1 LEFPG
6 KCSIKLTQAGKVILF
21 CTIRDPKRA
30 KSIRDGELSSMDR
43 DKLEKIIPFIAEKF
57 NFRREIIEKDYYLTL
72 VLNNVGSQLSDK
84 IIFKGGTLLNK
95 IHLNYHRLSEDIDFT
110 YFSFEGIETRSGRS
124 RAITPI
130 REKMPKLLK
139 LLDLKSKKPEGE
151 GFNNSTQY
159 VFNIF
164 YPSFISGKHENL
176 KLEISLRQTP
186 VEKPVYNTITHFYKD
201 PFTGENL
208 IPENKILSLTLN
220 EAVAEKLKAAITRKD
235 AAIRDYYDL
244 WFISEA
250 RFDFKNKHF
259 LRVFKKKLEKE
270 KYRANYSH
278 NFGLDQRSIEL
289 LHKKVSTEL
298 IPVIRIGETFDLNK
312 VFERF
317 ILMFD
322 G

>member
-1 LEFPG
+1 
-6 KCSIKLTQAGKVILF
+6 
-21 CTIRDPKRA
+21 
-30 KSIRDGELSSMDR
+30 MDK
-43 DKLEKIIPFIAEKF
+43 DKLAKIIPFIAEKF
-57 NFRREIIEKDYYLTL
+57 NFRFETIEKDYYLTL
-72 VLNNVGSQLSDK
+72 ILNSVEPHLSDK
-84 IIFKGGTLLNK
+84 IVFKGGTLLNK

-110 YFSFEGIETRSGRS
+110 YYSPDGIETRSKRS

-139 LLDLKSKKPEGE
+139 LLELKSEKPEGE

-164 YPSFISGKHENL
+164 YPSFISGKDENI

-186 VEKPVYNTITHFYKD
+186 IDKPVHNVITHFYKD
-201 PFTGENL
+201 PFTGEDL
-208 IPENKILSLTLN
+208 IPKNKILSLTLN
-220 EAVAEKLKAAITRKD
+220 EAVAEKLTAAITRRD
-235 AAIRDYYDL
+235 VAIRDYYDL

-250 RFDFKNKHF
+250 KFDFKDKHF
-259 LRVFKKKLEKE
+259 LSIFLKKLEAE

-278 NFGLDQRSIEL
+278 NFGLEQKSIEL
-289 LHKKVSTEL
+289 LRKQIETEL
-298 IPVIRIGETFDLNK
+298 IPVIRVGESFDLNK

-317 ILMFD
+317 NVILQK